1 MELFGELRN
10 VIPFIII
17 YNIFSE
23 YMNKKK
29 TNIAQLLTKKID
41 KNVNTLV
48 NKLNSKVTVQSNDE
62 VDYTSTT
69 DHITTTSQIDFTDSP
84 KQVNNK
90 NKSSSNLQTIASVV
104 KTLKNDTN
112 LLSFSDSDVA
122 NFCSTFCRVI
132 LDANVNVVIDT
143 PTKALHKSVLEYFR
157 DEETNS
163 TIQNLSL
170 ILGTSVSYNEIKT
183 TSSLCSCVGMNNYLS
198 ENNNGLSCL
207 NIYKLSMYQHLI
219 NMLGDTEFY
228 KIWFFTINTPPV
240 PRKNMVN
247 NLKLLIDLLLA
258 SNYNLSLQEDDF
270 YCTVNYSKD
279 EAYKANK
286 KIIENYKM
294 ILDIVI
300 SDCGLSKNKNKIKL
314 YGQEFGKL
322 LPKLKF

>member
-1 MELFGELRN
+1 MILRES
-10 VIPFIII
+10 
-17 YNIFSE
+17 Y
-23 YMNKKK
+23 Y
-29 TNIAQLLTKKID
+29 D
-41 KNVNTLV
+41 KSH
-48 NKLNSKVTVQSNDE
+48 KYYSAHYSSDNSD
-62 VDYTSTT
+62 
-69 DHITTTSQIDFTDSP
+69 
-84 KQVNNK
+84 
-90 NKSSSNLQTIASVV
+90 A
-104 KTLKNDTN
+104 N

-122 NFCSTFCRVI
+122 NFCSTFCKTI
-132 LDANVNVVIDT
+132 LDANTTLVIDT
-143 PTKALHKSVLEYFR
+143 PLKALHKSVLEYFR
-157 DEETNS
+157 DGETNDA
-163 TIQNLSL
+163 IQNLAL
-170 ILGTSVSYNEIKT
+170 VLNTNVIYPEIKT
-183 TSSLCSCVGMNNYLS
+183 ASSLCSCAGMNNYLS

-219 NMLGDTEFY
+219 NMLGDIEFY

-240 PRKNMVN
+240 ARKNMVN

>member
-1 MELFGELRN
+1 M
-10 VIPFIII
+10 
-17 YNIFSE
+17 S
-23 YMNKKK
+23 KKK
-29 TNIAQLLTKKID
+29 TNIAELLAKKID

-48 NKLNSKVTVQSNDE
+48 NKLSSKVIVQSNDE
-62 VDYTSTT
+62 VDSTSNT
-69 DHITTTSQIDFTDSP
+69 DHTTTPQTDFTDSIKLP
-84 KQVNNK
+84 TNK
-90 NKSSSNLQTIASVV
+90 NKSSSNLQSIASVV
-104 KTLKNDTN
+104 KTLKNDAN

-122 NFCSTFCRVI
+122 NFCSTFCKVI

-157 DEETNS
+157 DGETNS

-170 ILGTSVSYNEIKT
+170 ILGTSVSYSEIKT
-183 TSSLCSCVGMNNYLS
+183 ASSLCSCTGMNNYLS

-219 NMLGDTEFY
+219 NMLGDIEFY

-240 PRKNMVN
+240 ARKNMVN